1 MAHVMRELE
10 ERLTGRGLPAAEA
23 VDFADVVERLVVTAE
38 RGRVDAVRVRALLE
52 VVVEA
57 SEPAARPALPA
68 AERAIW
74 ESVGARFD
82 DDAGDRVRARHLAAL
97 ADLVSRSVPGVPAM
111 AERLG
116 VDRSRISQRLAER
129 SLYAFTLGSE
139 RWFPEWQLVD
149 DRPLTGLKEVLAA
162 VPAALHPLTV
172 DHWFTRPSVDL
183 EIGDE
188 AVSPVDWLAT
198 GGEPAPLVALAA
210 DL

>member
-10 ERLTGRGLPAAEA
+10 DRLTEGGLPASEA
-23 VDFADVVERLVVTAE
+23 VDFVDVVERLVVTAQ
-38 RGRVDAVRVRALLE
+38 RGRSDAARVRALLE
-52 VVVEA
+52 AVAQA
-57 SEPAARPALPA
+57 SEPTAHPGLPA

-82 DDAGDRVRARHLAAL
+82 EDAVDRVRARHLAAL
-97 ADLVSRSVPGVPAM
+97 ADLVTRSVAGVPAM

-149 DRPLTGLKEVLAA
+149 DRPLSGLKEVLVA

-188 AVSPVDWLAT
+188 AVSPVEWLAT
-198 GGEPAPLVALAA
+198 GGEPAPVVALAD